1 MLESFPI
8 GKVVVRPATVLAPMA
23 GITDTAFRR
32 FILRMG
38 GCGLIM
44 TEFTSSDGIWRDS
57 KLKPGRTKFSAR
69 YLAFTPEERP
79 ITAQLFGSDPQIIAD
94 AARMCEDL
102 GFDIIDLNL
111 GCPVKKVVKC
121 NGGSGLLR
129 DLPLIETILKS
140 VRAAVRIPF
149 TLKYR
154 LGWKEGEI
162 VAARV
167 ARIAEDCG
175 LDAIALHARTRE
187 QGFGG
192 RADWRHIAEVK
203 QAVRIPV
210 IGNGDIET
218 PEDARRMVEETGCD
232 GVMIG
237 RAAASNPWIF
247 RQIAEYRETG
257 RYTRPSEQ
265 DRYKMIRD
273 YFTILVEENHP
284 EAVGRMKQFA
294 AYFTHGVGNG
304 AALRRDIHGSHTA
317 AEIVDKVDAFFA
329 PELVMQ

>member
-8 GKVVVRPATVLAPMA
+8 GGVVVRPATVLAPMA
-23 GITDTAFRR
+23 GITDTQFRR

-140 VRAAVRIPF
+140 VRAAVSIPF

-162 VAARV
+162 VATKV

-175 LDAIALHARTRE
+175 LNAIALHARTRE

-192 RADWRHIAEVK
+192 KADWRHIAEVK

-218 PEDARRMVEETGCD
+218 PEDARRMVEETACD

-237 RAAASNPWIF
+237 RAAAANPWIF

-257 RYTRPSEQ
+257 SYTRPTEQ

-273 YFTILVEENHP
+273 YFTILMDENHP
-284 EAVGRMKQFA
+284 EAIGRMKQFA
-294 AYFTHGVGNG
+294 AYFTHGVTNG
-304 AALRRDIHGSHTA
+304 SALRRDIHGSHAA
-317 AEIVDKVDAFFA
+317 AEIVEKVDAFFM
-329 PELVMQ
+329 PELVA